1 MIWNISVIKL
11 KAAKKVQH
19 QQESKLNY
27 GVRTYVCVCMYVC
40 GWLPQKGPIVCM
52 VLSFVRDTRSITIK
66 RRTKNKRI
74 VLASGNTRSY

>member
-27 GVRTYVCVCMYVC
+27 GVRTYVCVYVC
-40 GWLPQKGPIVCM
+40 MCVAGFLRRVLCM